1 MVYCNQRNNN
11 NDDDDD
17 DDDDKF
23 LILFTI
29 QLVYSEKQMY
39 SCKNAASQS

>member
-11 NDDDDD
+11 DDDDDDD

-29 QLVYSEKQMY
+29 DRVVDLLLFSFF
-39 SCKNAASQS
+39 AD